1 MATIGITEDA
11 PRLHGGA
18 LEFWQAKDHEI
29 ILSGPYETG
38 KTFAALYKLHA
49 LLSLYKNASALMVRK
64 TYRSLRT
71 SAMATYERKVLVVP
85 PSHPKS
91 AIKPYGGEA
100 PDFYQYPNGSRL
112 NVGGMD
118 NADKFLSAEFD
129 FIYVNQAEELFLDDW
144 EKLAGRA
151 TGRAGNAPFSQIMGD
166 CNPGSSTHWIKQRQS
181 LRLLESRHAD
191 NPMLYDQDKSDWTAQ
206 GRRTLSILDSLT
218 GVRYKRGRLG
228 LWVAAEGQVYEFDPA
243 IHNTAW
249 DRQYD
254 QRPRYRAIDF
264 GYNNPFVCQWYVED
278 FDGRLIM
285 YRQIYMTG
293 RTVRRHAEQINQLS
307 AGEKIIATICDHD
320 AEDRATLEENGIPT
334 VAADKRISVGIEKV
348 QERLAKSGDGKPRLM
363 FALDSLVEVDNSLR
377 DRFQPI
383 STEEEFAM
391 YTYPAGEEG
400 KITKEAPTDLYN
412 HGMDALRYMIM
423 FHASAGRPRK
433 RATVREY

>member
-1 MATIGITEDA
+1 
-11 PRLHGGA
+11 
-18 LEFWQAKDHEI
+18 
-29 ILSGPYETG
+29 
-38 KTFAALYKLHA
+38 
-49 LLSLYKNASALMVRK
+49 
-64 TYRSLRT
+64 
-71 SAMATYERKVLVVP
+71 
-85 PSHPKS
+85 
-91 AIKPYGGEA
+91 
-100 PDFYQYPNGSRL
+100 
-112 NVGGMD
+112 
-118 NADKFLSAEFD
+118 
-129 FIYVNQAEELFLDDW
+129 
-144 EKLAGRA
+144 
-151 TGRAGNAPFSQIMGD
+151 
-166 CNPGSSTHWIKQRQS
+166 
-181 LRLLESRHAD
+181 
-191 NPMLYDQDKSDWTAQ
+191 
-206 GRRTLSILDSLT
+206 
-218 GVRYKRGRLG
+218 
-228 LWVAAEGQVYEFDPA
+228 
-243 IHNTAW
+243 
-249 DRQYD
+249 
-254 QRPRYRAIDF
+254 
-264 GYNNPFVCQWYVED
+264 
-278 FDGRLIM
+278 M

>member
-151 TGRAGNAPFSQIMGD
+151 TGARAMRLFRRLWAIAIQDHRRTGLSKGNPSACWKAVMLTTLCFTIRTNRTGQRRAGGRYLF
-166 CNPGSSTHWIKQRQS
+166 
-181 LRLLESRHAD
+181 
-191 NPMLYDQDKSDWTAQ
+191 WT
-206 GRRTLSILDSLT
+206 
-218 GVRYKRGRLG
+218 V
-228 LWVAAEGQVYEFDPA
+228 
-243 IHNTAW
+243 
-249 DRQYD
+249 
-254 QRPRYRAIDF
+254 
-264 GYNNPFVCQWYVED
+264 
-278 FDGRLIM
+278 
-285 YRQIYMTG
+285 
-293 RTVRRHAEQINQLS
+293 
-307 AGEKIIATICDHD
+307 
-320 AEDRATLEENGIPT
+320 
-334 VAADKRISVGIEKV
+334 
-348 QERLAKSGDGKPRLM
+348 
-363 FALDSLVEVDNSLR
+363 
-377 DRFQPI
+377 
-383 STEEEFAM
+383 
-391 YTYPAGEEG
+391 
-400 KITKEAPTDLYN
+400 
-412 HGMDALRYMIM
+412 
-423 FHASAGRPRK
+423 
-433 RATVREY
+433 